1 MIEEISKPDT
11 LHSLIISSLII
22 SFMNSISESIQ
33 PIIDPQLLEQARQL
47 IDTHQHFVIT
57 AHMSPDGD
65 AVGSALGMMQ
75 YLKAKGKDAKVVF
88 NDAPGENLFFI
99 PGYRSDVI
107 VYDNQNDGTPSQ
119 REEALKAIEE
129 CDAMIAVDFNVPS
142 RIGGMKD
149 VWMAHQ
155 APKLL
160 IDHHLDP
167 ATDQFDICI
176 SHPEQSAACE
186 LVCRFIIEM
195 GDDHLLN
202 HDIAT
207 SLFCGLMTDTGWF
220 VFNSNRPDFHLVM
233 ARLMM
238 ENVDRENII
247 KDSHIVP
254 ERKLRLQ
261 GYMLQQKMHLERE
274 HKAAFMSLSQAEI
287 KRFNHQK
294 GDSEGFVNLPLD
306 IQGIQVSAFF
316 RQEKN
321 LIKVSLRSKG
331 EYPVNLIAEKFFNGG
346 GHRNAAGG
354 EFYGSLA
361 QAEALFVKVLP
372 MFDKFLS

>member
-1 MIEEISKPDT
+1 M
-11 LHSLIISSLII
+11 SSFID
-22 SFMNSISESIQ
+22 SISR
-33 PIIDPQLLEQARQL
+33 IIDSTLLEKTRQF
-47 IDTHQHFVIT
+47 IDTHQKFVIT

-65 AVGSALGMMQ
+65 AVGSALAIKQ
-75 YLKAKGKDAKVVF
+75 YLQAKGKKADVVF

-99 PGYRSDVI
+99 PGYRSDII
-107 VYDNQNDGTPSQ
+107 VYDNQNDGTVSQ
-119 REEALKAIEE
+119 KEVAIKTINE
-129 CDAMIAVDFNVPS
+129 CDAMVAVDFNVPS

-149 VWMAHQ
+149 IWMNHQ

-160 IDHHLDP
+160 VDHHLEP
-167 ATDQFDICI
+167 AADQFDICI
-176 SHPEQSAACE
+176 SHPEQAAACE
-186 LVCRFIIEM
+186 LVYRLILEL
-195 GDDHLLN
+195 GDDHLIN

-220 VFNSNRPDFHLVM
+220 VYNSNRPDFHLIM
-233 ARLMM
+233 ARLMQ

-261 GYMLQQKMHLERE
+261 GYMLQQKMHIVKDQ
-274 HKAAFMSLSQAEI
+274 KAAYMSLSQSEI
-287 KRFNHQK
+287 RRFNHQK

-306 IQGIQVSAFF
+306 IKGIQVSAFF
-316 RQEKN
+316 REEKN
-321 LIKVSLRSKG
+321 IIKVSLRSKG
-331 EYPVNLIAEKFFNGG
+331 EYPVNQIAEKFFNGG

-361 QAEALFVKVLP
+361 QAEAIFVKVLP
-372 MFDKFLS
+372 MFNKFLS

>member
-1 MIEEISKPDT
+1 
-11 LHSLIISSLII
+11 
-22 SFMNSISESIQ
+22 MNFIDSISH
-33 PIIDPQLLEQARQL
+33 IIDPALLEQARQF
-47 IDTHQHFVIT
+47 INTHNKFVIT

-75 YLKAKGKDAKVVF
+75 YLKAKGKEAKVVM
-88 NDAPGENLFFI
+88 NDAPGANLFFI

-107 VYDNQNDGTPSQ
+107 VFDNQNDGTPSQ
-119 REEALKAIEE
+119 REDAVKAIQE

-142 RIGGMKD
+142 RMGGLKD
-149 VWMAHQ
+149 IWMAHQ
-155 APKLL
+155 APKMML
-160 IDHHLDP
+160 DHHLDP
-167 ATDQFDICI
+167 ARDQFDICI
-176 SHPEQSAACE
+176 SHPEQAAACE
-186 LVCRFIIEM
+186 LVYRFILQM
-195 GDDHLLN
+195 GDDQLLN
-202 HDIAT
+202 KEIAT

-220 VFNSNRPDFHLVM
+220 VFNSNRPDFHLIM

-238 ENVDRENII
+238 EGVDRENLI

-261 GYMLQQKMHLERE
+261 GYMLMQKMHIEQA
-274 HKAAFMSLSQAEI
+274 HKAAYMSLSQAEI
-287 KRFNHQK
+287 RRFNHQK
-294 GDSEGFVNLPLD
+294 GDSEGYVNLPLD
-306 IQGIQVSAFF
+306 IEGIQVSAFF
-316 RQEKN
+316 REEKN

-331 EYPVNLIAEKFFNGG
+331 EYPVNMIAEKFFNGG

-372 MFDKFLS
+372 LFDKFLS

>member
-1 MIEEISKPDT
+1 MTINIP
-11 LHSLIISSLII
+11 
-22 SFMNSISESIQ
+22 
-33 PIIDPQLLEQARQL
+33 PIIEPTLIEQARQF
-47 IDTHQHFVIT
+47 INEHKKFVVT

-65 AVGSALGMMQ
+65 AVGSALGMKQ
-75 YLKAKGKDAKVVF
+75 YLEAKGKQATIVF
-88 NDAPGENLFFI
+88 NDTPGDNLAFI
-99 PGYRSDVI
+99 PGYRSDII

-119 REEALKAIEE
+119 KEEALRAIEE
-129 CDAMIAVDFNVPS
+129 CDAMIAVDFNVPT

-149 VWMAHQ
+149 IWMNHP

-160 IDHHLDP
+160 IDHHLEP

-202 HDIAT
+202 NQIAT

-220 VFNSNRPDFHLVM
+220 VFNSNRPDFHLIM

-238 ENVDRENII
+238 EGVDRENII
-247 KDSHIVP
+247 KESHVVP

-261 GYMLQQKMHLERE
+261 GYMMQQKMHLVRE
-274 HKAAFMSLSQAEI
+274 HKAAYMSLSQAEI
-287 KRFNHQK
+287 KRFGHQK
-294 GDSEGFVNLPLD
+294 GDSEGYVNIPLD
-306 IQGIQVSAFF
+306 IEGIQVSAFF
-316 RQEKN
+316 REEKN
-321 LIKVSLRSKG
+321 FVKVSLRSKG
-331 EYPVNLIAEKFFNGG
+331 DYPVNQIAEKFFKGG

-361 QAEALFVKVLP
+361 QAEAVFVKVLP
-372 MFDKFLS
+372 FFDQYLSK

>member
-1 MIEEISKPDT
+1 MTINIP
-11 LHSLIISSLII
+11 
-22 SFMNSISESIQ
+22 
-33 PIIDPQLLEQARQL
+33 PIIEPTLIEQARQF
-47 IDTHQHFVIT
+47 INEHKKFVVT

-65 AVGSALGMMQ
+65 AVGSALGMKQ
-75 YLKAKGKDAKVVF
+75 YLEAKGKQATVVF
-88 NDAPGENLFFI
+88 NDTPGDNLAFI
-99 PGYRSDVI
+99 PGYRSDII

-119 REEALKAIEE
+119 KEEALRAIEE
-129 CDAMIAVDFNVPS
+129 CDAMIAVDFNVPT

-149 VWMAHQ
+149 IWMNHP

-160 IDHHLDP
+160 IDHHLEP

-202 HDIAT
+202 NQIAT

-220 VFNSNRPDFHLVM
+220 VFNSNRPDFHLIM

-238 ENVDRENII
+238 EGVDRENII
-247 KDSHIVP
+247 KESHVVP

-261 GYMLQQKMHLERE
+261 GYMMQQKMHLVRE
-274 HKAAFMSLSQAEI
+274 HKAAYMSLSQAEI
-287 KRFNHQK
+287 KRFGHQK
-294 GDSEGFVNLPLD
+294 GDSEGYVNIPLD
-306 IQGIQVSAFF
+306 IEGIQVSAFF
-316 RQEKN
+316 REEKN
-321 LIKVSLRSKG
+321 FVKVSLRSKG
-331 EYPVNLIAEKFFNGG
+331 DYPVNQIAEKFFKGG

-361 QAEALFVKVLP
+361 QAEAVFVKVLP
-372 MFDKFLS
+372 FFDQYLSK

>member
-1 MIEEISKPDT
+1 MTINIP
-11 LHSLIISSLII
+11 
-22 SFMNSISESIQ
+22 
-33 PIIDPQLLEQARQL
+33 PIIEPTLIEQARQF
-47 IDTHQHFVIT
+47 INEHKKFVVT

-65 AVGSALGMMQ
+65 AVGSALGMKQ
-75 YLKAKGKDAKVVF
+75 YLEAKGKQATIVF
-88 NDAPGENLFFI
+88 NDTPGDNLAFI
-99 PGYRSDVI
+99 PGYRSDII

-119 REEALKAIEE
+119 KEEALRAIEE
-129 CDAMIAVDFNVPS
+129 CDAMIAVDFNVPT

-149 VWMAHQ
+149 IWMNHP

-160 IDHHLDP
+160 IDHHLEP

-202 HDIAT
+202 KQIAT

-220 VFNSNRPDFHLVM
+220 VFNSNRPDFHLIM

-238 ENVDRENII
+238 EDVDRENFI
-247 KDSHIVP
+247 KESHVVP

-261 GYMLQQKMHLERE
+261 GYMMQQKMHLVRE
-274 HKAAFMSLSQAEI
+274 HKAAYMSLSQAEI
-287 KRFNHQK
+287 KRFGHQK
-294 GDSEGFVNLPLD
+294 GDSEGYVNIPLD
-306 IQGIQVSAFF
+306 IEGIQVSAFF
-316 RQEKN
+316 REEKN
-321 LIKVSLRSKG
+321 FVKVSLRSKG
-331 EYPVNLIAEKFFNGG
+331 DYPVNQIAEKFFKGG

-361 QAEALFVKVLP
+361 QAEAVFVKVLP
-372 MFDKFLS
+372 FFDQYLSK